1 MTDDIEQQLRH
12 HLQRKL
18 ALVHGAG
25 QITVRRLVK
34 CLYYKN
40 GQGFRYAEE
49 PSLKGRHHLYS
60 LAAEICEE
68 AGGTVALHGYCRC
81 KQGRGKSVA
90 SRVYQ
95 F

>member
-1 MTDDIEQQLRH
+1 MTEAIEQQLRF
-12 HLQRKL
+12 HLKRKL
-18 ALVHGAG
+18 ALIHGAG

-68 AGGTVALHGYCRC
+68 AGGKVAAKAYCRRNPA
-81 KQGRGKSVA
+81 GSVA

>member
-1 MTDDIEQQLRH
+1 MTDDNIERQLRF
-12 HLQRKL
+12 HLKRKL
-18 ALVHGAG
+18 ALIHGAG

-40 GQGFRYAEE
+40 GQGFGYAEE
-49 PSLKGRHHLYS
+49 PGLKGRHQLYA
-60 LAAEICEE
+60 LAATILEE
-68 AGGTVALHGYCRC
+68 AGGKIASIAYVRSGN
-81 KQGRGKSVA
+81 GNSVA

>member
-1 MTDDIEQQLRH
+1 MTDSIESQLRA
-12 HLQRKL
+12 HLKRKL
-18 ALVHGAG
+18 KLGHGNC

-49 PSLKGRHHLYS
+49 PSLKGRHLLYN

-68 AGGTVALHGYCRC
+68 AGGKLAALAY
-81 KQGRGKSVA
+81 GRSSRGSSIA
-90 SRVYQ
+90 ARVYQ

>member
-1 MTDDIEQQLRH
+1 MKEDIEQQLRA

-18 ALVHGAG
+18 KLVHGHG

-34 CLYYKN
+34 CLYTKN
-40 GQGFRYAEE
+40 GTRYTEE
-49 PSLKGRHHLYS
+49 PSLKGRHQAYRI
-60 LAAEICEE
+60 AAQICEE
-68 AGGTVALHGYCRC
+68 AGGKVALMGYVRSHN
-81 KQGRGKSVA
+81 GDSVA